1 MTTQRKKAEY
11 FLSDSL
17 ANLEKDLRSLYTSE
31 TYEKF
36 FRAHLEE
43 IRSNID
49 DSLDDDCGC
58 CDPHCPCDGHKQLRF
73 L

>member
-1 MTTQRKKAEY
+1 MTTQKQKTEY
-11 FLSDSL
+11 FLNDSL

-43 IRSNID
+43 IRSNIVK
-49 DSLDDDCGC
+49 SLSE
-58 CDPHCPCDGHKQLRF
+58 
-73 L
+73 